1 MDREKWEQRCRA
13 DHAERTRPRFVRLE
27 ALPCRK
33 CGSTMRLLAATRQMR
48 IGADEP
54 ANEFLVCDRGCPP
67 DKY

>member
-1 MDREKWEQRCRA
+1 M
-13 DHAERTRPRFVRLE
+13 TRRVGVLLSGR
-27 ALPCRK
+27 
-33 CGSTMRLLAATRQMR
+33 GSNFRSLLAATRQMR